1 VKHPVIIPSLG
12 LVESVTVTG
21 WLKSA
26 GDRVGKGE
34 NVVTI
39 ETEKSQ
45 VEIESP
51 AAGVLEI
58 SVPAGPELVS
68 AEAVLGYVD
77 DGGA

>member
-1 VKHPVIIPSLG
+1 MIPNLG

-21 WLKSA
+21 WRKAA
-26 GDRVGKGE
+26 GDLVGKGE
-34 NVVTI
+34 NIAMI

-51 AAGVLEI
+51 AKGILEI
-58 SVPAGPELVS
+58 AIVASPELVS

-77 DGGA
+77 DGAA